1 MATKPIKFS
10 IPRKSAAAAAA
21 AQVRCTEVERKQLQ
35 ENDRE
40 GTHHNGRSVTSIGWV
55 GKEEGWD

>member
-10 IPRKSAAAAAA
+10 IPRKSPASA
-21 AQVRCTEVERKQLQ
+21 AQVRCTEAERKQLQ

-40 GTHHNGRSVTSIGWV
+40 GIHHMVGRSQALG
-55 GKEEGWD
+55 G